1 MSVKSIKLE
10 IGNRVYPMHVKP
22 EQETL
27 FLKAA
32 QFINQRIKEYEQRYA
47 VRDMQDLLAMAALE
61 LANQKFK
68 NGDEPNFDLEAEH
81 EHLGQQITELERFI
95 SNFLDKR
102 NI

>member
-22 EQETL
+22 EQEPL
-27 FLKAA
+27 FLQAA
-32 QFINQRIKEYEQRYA
+32 NFINQRIKEYEQRYA

-68 NGDEPNFDLEAEH
+68 NGDIPNFDIETEH
-81 EHLGQQITELERFI
+81 ENLGQQITEMERFL
-95 SNFLDKR
+95 SHFLDNR
-102 NI
+102 NL